1 MGQLKMRK
9 RTMQA
14 VSFFKGTAIFL
25 LCALFLIVHAKETRA
40 GDATI
45 NWTQV
50 EQKISGFGASSA
62 FTSGAIS
69 NWNLADFFFNK
80 DTGIGLSILRTR
92 IPPDGDWADEA
103 SAMVVAK
110 ERGVTQIWSAAWT
123 PPAKWKSNNNPYN
136 GGTLLPEHY
145 RDYANYLAQYI
156 KDIKNVYGV
165 ELYAI
170 SIQNEPE
177 VAAKYESCLWSAEAF
192 VDFIKNHLRP
202 VFAAN
207 SITTKVMMPESAG
220 NNLSLSDPTLND
232 RNAAAGVDIIGAHLY
247 EGGPFPYP
255 LAASKGK
262 EYWETEISDFNRYD
276 GSMTSGLKY
285 AKLIHDCLT
294 YAQMNAF
301 HYWWL
306 APFLPEWGGNLDNQG
321 LIHWKDVVEP
331 GELPYDIPKRTY
343 CIGNFSKFIRPGY
356 DRIGATANP
365 TTNVYVSAYKND
377 STDDFVIVAINK
389 GTSSITQKFVL
400 NNFTAG
406 TVTPWITSG
415 TLNLAQQGSVNVS
428 GNSFSYSLPAKSVC
442 SFVGTAGKITVTAPA
457 SGEDW
462 VIGTSHK
469 IEWTSAYVTG
479 QVGIELGRP
488 LGCSYEWS
496 SIIGSA
502 SNDGIYTW
510 KVTSPAQN
518 NCIIRVTSL
527 NTSNVYGNSD
537 PFNIV
542 STTTTSIRPTTT
554 TTSLRPTTT
563 TSLRPT
569 TTTTSVR
576 PTTTTSVRPT
586 TNTKT
591 IAPLLSVSPTSLT
604 FTAEWG
610 TTQLGYFQAGKHF
623 MD

>member
-1 MGQLKMRK
+1 M
-9 RTMQA
+9 
-14 VSFFKGTAIFL
+14 
-25 LCALFLIVHAKETRA
+25 
-40 GDATI
+40 
-45 NWTQV
+45 
-50 EQKISGFGASSA
+50 
-62 FTSGAIS
+62 
-69 NWNLADFFFNK
+69 
-80 DTGIGLSILRTR
+80 
-92 IPPDGDWADEA
+92 
-103 SAMVVAK
+103 
-110 ERGVTQIWSAAWT
+110 
-123 PPAKWKSNNNPYN
+123 
-136 GGTLLPEHY
+136 
-145 RDYANYLAQYI
+145 
-156 KDIKNVYGV
+156 
-165 ELYAI
+165 
-170 SIQNEPE
+170 
-177 VAAKYESCLWSAEAF
+177 
-192 VDFIKNHLRP
+192 
-202 VFAAN
+202 
-207 SITTKVMMPESAG
+207 
-220 NNLSLSDPTLND
+220 
-232 RNAAAGVDIIGAHLY
+232 
-247 EGGPFPYP
+247 
-255 LAASKGK
+255 
-262 EYWETEISDFNRYD
+262 
-276 GSMTSGLKY
+276 
-285 AKLIHDCLT
+285 
-294 YAQMNAF
+294 
-301 HYWWL
+301 
-306 APFLPEWGGNLDNQG
+306 
-321 LIHWKDVVEP
+321 LIHWIDGDPPFEV
-331 GELPYDIPKRTY
+331 PKRAY
-343 CIGNFSKFIRPGY
+343 CLGNFSKFIRPGY
-356 DRIGATANP
+356 YRVTATANP

-591 IAPLLSVSPTSLT
+591 IAPLLSASPTSLT